1 MVRDPFHVGR
11 PLTMAPAHLRLSTE
25 LLVFKWLWSPPHRGE
40 NSGQEMGWAAGS
52 ADTADKL
59 PP

>member
-1 MVRDPFHVGR
+1 
-11 PLTMAPAHLRLSTE
+11 MAPAHLRLSTE

-40 NSGQEMGWAAGS
+40 DSGQEMGWAAGS